1 MVDQRQFEDQAAPAT
16 ARGHSKQSVNSAT
29 SLPTAGRA
37 RLQPRN
43 TDIQSFA
50 DVRPVIQG
58 WLRNYDQVFMPLE
71 EKTGIPREMV
81 SSGVF
86 GFIDPQIILFFT
98 DVLHCLRFLL
108 HVPRSWFGCRAS
120 LQLHW
125 LRIPGLPISDC
136 NPDRTKR
143 WGVFFRFNQF

>member
-1 MVDQRQFEDQAAPAT
+1 MSDVMVDQQQFEDQAAPAT

-86 GFIDPQIILFFT
+86 GFIDPQIILFFYRCSTLPALSSPCTSFLVRLPGFSATSLASHTRPT
-98 DVLHCLRFLL
+98 D
-108 HVPRSWFGCRAS
+108 
-120 LQLHW
+120 Q
-125 LRIPGLPISDC
+125 
-136 NPDRTKR
+136 
-143 WGVFFRFNQF
+143 